1 MRTPPIDLAAPA
13 PPGRDHPAAA
23 RPRQTFLQILEM
35 RDERA
40 PRPSQAPPAGAAPL
54 VTPAGAAPA
63 GPGAAVRTLMTRTF
77 RAEAHLD
84 RMLASAAA
92 GKTFSAGQLL
102 ALQATAF
109 RYSQTV
115 EVLSRGADRLV
126 GAMKQMLGTQ
136 V

>member
-1 MRTPPIDLAAPA
+1 MGHDQPA
-13 PPGRDHPAAA
+13 PA

-40 PRPSQAPPAGAAPL
+40 PRPSQAPPAGPSPL
-54 VTPAGAAPA
+54 VTPVA
-63 GPGAAVRTLMTRTF
+63 PGAAVRTLMTRTF

-109 RYSQTV
+109 RYAQTV

-126 GAMKQMLGTQ
+126 GSIKQMLGTQ